1 MADQPL
7 DPDRLMSLRQLA
19 QLIGKDESRLRRR
32 AAAGRLDAELVGG
45 SYVTTL
51 RRLVESWETRGRRGR
66 APDPLPAHIYAAV
79 RQERR
84 AE

>member
-1 MADQPL
+1 MEDQPL
-7 DPDRLMSLRQLA
+7 DPDRLISLRQLA

-51 RRLVESWETRGRRGR
+51 RRLVDSWERRGTRGRT
-66 APDPLPAHIYAAV
+66 PDPLPAHIYAAV
-79 RQERR
+79 GQEQRT
-84 AE
+84 E

>member
-7 DPDRLMSLRQLA
+7 DPDRLISLRQLA

-51 RRLVESWETRGRRGR
+51 RRLVESWDRRGTRGRI
-66 APDPLPAHIYAAV
+66 PEPLPKHIYEAV
-79 RQERR
+79 GQEPPTG
-84 AE
+84 

>member
-32 AAAGRLDAELVGG
+32 AAARRLDAEMVGG

-51 RRLVESWETRGRRGR
+51 RRLVASWDRRGSRGRT
-66 APDPLPAHIYAAV
+66 PDPLPAHVYAAV
-79 RQERR
+79 GQERH

>member
-1 MADQPL
+1 VADQPL
-7 DPDRLMSLRQLA
+7 DPDRLISLRQLA

-45 SYVTTL
+45 SYITTL
-51 RRLVESWETRGRRGR
+51 RRLVDSWDRGGTRGRT
-66 APDPLPAHIYAAV
+66 PEPLPAHIYAAV
-79 RQERR
+79 GRKQP